1 MLTRREFLAL
11 SAGMLTL
18 LTGCIGSEPEP
29 NRSEG
34 PDVRTQPVQMRLT
47 IPESYLAFTGN
58 TADGA
63 ARDYADYSDGNIA
76 TSVLEDGS
84 LELYVTD
91 HWYGR
96 LRTMWEDQLGKSLD
110 SLGASEA
117 VVSVEVSDGRDAV
130 AVTARPSFAD
140 HADTDLYQLVAACGF
155 LQLLDPES
163 DWQDSGFSSFL
174 FIRERKS
181 AETFGNVSSRISTGA
196 CQNGNTSDRVPA
208 DSRRPEL
215 HAVFP
220 GAVSGSSPG
229 CLAIAGD
236 YNVSADTK
244 GETDCHRY

>member
-1 MLTRREFLAL
+1 MHTRREFLAL

-29 NRSEG
+29 DRGEG

-130 AVTARPSFAD
+130 TVTARPSFAD

-155 LQLLDPES
+155 LQLLDPGS
-163 DWQDSGFSSFL
+163 DWQGNWAVEVTLLD
-174 FIRERKS
+174 
-181 AETFGNVSSRISTGA
+181 AETGA
-196 CQNGNTSDRVPA
+196 EVARGTLPA
-208 DSRRPEL
+208 DELSYSRESWDE
-215 HAVFP
+215 
-220 GAVSGSSPG
+220 AVS
-229 CLAIAGD
+229 AG
-236 YNVSADTK
+236 A
-244 GETDCHRY
+244 

>member
-1 MLTRREFLAL
+1 MHTRREFLAL

-29 NRSEG
+29 DRGEG

-130 AVTARPSFAD
+130 TVTARPSFAD

-163 DWQDSGFSSFL
+163 GWQGNWAVEVTLLD
-174 FIRERKS
+174 
-181 AETFGNVSSRISTGA
+181 AETGA
-196 CQNGNTSDRVPA
+196 EVARGTLPA
-208 DSRRPEL
+208 DELSYSRESWDE
-215 HAVFP
+215 
-220 GAVSGSSPG
+220 AVS
-229 CLAIAGD
+229 AG
-236 YNVSADTK
+236 A
-244 GETDCHRY
+244 

>member
-29 NRSEG
+29 DRSEG

-91 HWYGR
+91 YWYGR
-96 LRTMWEDQLGKSLD
+96 LRTMWKDQIGKSLD
-110 SLGASEA
+110 SLDASEA

-130 AVTARPSFAD
+130 TVTARPSFAD

-163 DWQDSGFSSFL
+163 DWQGNWAVEVTLLD
-174 FIRERKS
+174 
-181 AETFGNVSSRISTGA
+181 AETGA
-196 CQNGNTSDRVPA
+196 EVARGTLPA
-208 DSRRPEL
+208 DELSYSRESWDE
-215 HAVFP
+215 
-220 GAVSGSSPG
+220 AVS
-229 CLAIAGD
+229 AG
-236 YNVSADTK
+236 A
-244 GETDCHRY
+244 

>member
-1 MLTRREFLAL
+1 MHTRREFLAL
-11 SAGMLTL
+11 STGMLAL

-29 NRSEG
+29 DRGEG

-110 SLGASEA
+110 SLAYVAPGYPFVPIAGFVLCVASCVGLAFDPSQRIALYCGIPFMILCYVAYPFIERRLERKKAARKAAAEA
-117 VVSVEVSDGRDAV
+117 SALAV
-130 AVTARPSFAD
+130 A
-140 HADTDLYQLVAACGF
+140 AA
-155 LQLLDPES
+155 
-163 DWQDSGFSSFL
+163 
-174 FIRERKS
+174 
-181 AETFGNVSSRISTGA
+181 AEEAAALR
-196 CQNGNTSDRVPA
+196 QP
-208 DSRRPEL
+208 
-215 HAVFP
+215 
-220 GAVSGSSPG
+220 
-229 CLAIAGD
+229 
-236 YNVSADTK
+236 
-244 GETDCHRY
+244 

>member
-1 MLTRREFLAL
+1 MHTRREFLAL
-11 SAGMLTL
+11 STGMLAL

-29 NRSEG
+29 DRGEG

-130 AVTARPSFAD
+130 TVTARPSFAD

-155 LQLLDPES
+155 LQLLDPGS
-163 DWQDSGFSSFL
+163 DWQGNWAVEVTLLD
-174 FIRERKS
+174 
-181 AETFGNVSSRISTGA
+181 AETGAEVARGTLPDDELSYSRESW
-196 CQNGNTSDRVPA
+196 D
-208 DSRRPEL
+208 E
-215 HAVFP
+215 
-220 GAVSGSSPG
+220 AVS
-229 CLAIAGD
+229 AG
-236 YNVSADTK
+236 A
-244 GETDCHRY
+244 

>member
-29 NRSEG
+29 DRSEG

-91 HWYGR
+91 YWYGR
-96 LRTMWEDQLGKSLD
+96 LRTMWEDQIGKSLD
-110 SLGASEA
+110 SLDASEA

-130 AVTARPSFAD
+130 TVTARPAFAD
-140 HADTDLYQLVAACGF
+140 HANADLYRLVAACGF

-163 DWQDSGFSSFL
+163 DWRGTWAVEVVLVD
-174 FIRERKS
+174 
-181 AETFGNVSSRISTGA
+181 AETGVGVARTTLPTGELSYSREGW
-196 CQNGNTSDRVPA
+196 D
-208 DSRRPEL
+208 E
-215 HAVFP
+215 
-220 GAVSGSSPG
+220 AVS
-229 CLAIAGD
+229 AG
-236 YNVSADTK
+236 V
-244 GETDCHRY
+244 

>member
-1 MLTRREFLAL
+1 MHTRREFLAL
-11 SAGMLTL
+11 STGMLAL

-29 NRSEG
+29 DRGEG

-130 AVTARPSFAD
+130 TVTARPSFAD

-155 LQLLDPES
+155 LQLIDPES
-163 DWQDSGFSSFL
+163 DWQGDWAVEVAL
-174 FIRERKS
+174 VD
-181 AETFGNVSSRISTGA
+181 AETGVEVARATLPDEELSYSRESW
-196 CQNGNTSDRVPA
+196 D
-208 DSRRPEL
+208 E
-215 HAVFP
+215 
-220 GAVSGSSPG
+220 AVS
-229 CLAIAGD
+229 AG
-236 YNVSADTK
+236 A
-244 GETDCHRY
+244 

>member
-1 MLTRREFLAL
+1 MQTRRAFLAL
-11 SAGMLTL
+11 SAGL
-18 LTGCIGSEPEP
+18 LALLPGCTADEPEREVDP
-29 NRSEG
+29 G
-34 PDVRTQPVQMRLT
+34 AQTQPVQTRIT

-76 TSVLEDGS
+76 TNVLEDGS

-130 AVTARPSFAD
+130 TVTARPSFAD

-163 DWQDSGFSSFL
+163 GWQGNWAVEVTLLD
-174 FIRERKS
+174 
-181 AETFGNVSSRISTGA
+181 AETCAEVARGTL
-196 CQNGNTSDRVPA
+196 PA
-208 DSRRPEL
+208 DELSYSRESWDE
-215 HAVFP
+215 
-220 GAVSGSSPG
+220 AVS
-229 CLAIAGD
+229 AG
-236 YNVSADTK
+236 A
-244 GETDCHRY
+244 